1 MSAGACPGASGFGQ
15 ISLQHVAEGL
25 TRKIAIVACARGVST
40 ASIFAVNVILTRAW
54 TQEEFGR
61 FGSVWVLANTLIPVF
76 LAGLPTGLLYFFP
89 RRGPG
94 GQAVLVSQTALCLL
108 VSGLVLAGL
117 LGLAATAE
125 LSWEG
130 VDFAA
135 MGRYVIPFLPYAAA
149 IVAAGYVESALVA
162 AGRTTW
168 QAGLA
173 FGTAAGMV
181 ATALAAA
188 LNGWGLTEFL
198 WGVSGLALL
207 RCAVASLLVARAVGF
222 GWPPGDRFGE
232 LLRYSF
238 QIGLNDAVGSLSRNV
253 DRLVVFLFFSA
264 SAFGIYHIGAIEVPV
279 GLLLSAVITVLV
291 PEVSARYRD
300 GDLAGIAVLWRR
312 TVGGLALFILPLFC
326 FLFAFAGE
334 LIALYVPEEY
344 RESEAVFRIFLLML
358 PLRCAV
364 YNPLLI
370 ATGKAHWAI
379 WGSVG
384 DLLLN
389 FILSVTFVQVLL
401 GKAPGQALL
410 GPALATVL
418 ATWVQTS
425 LLVYL
430 ISRHLRRGLADLLP
444 WSRLARVAA
453 ISSTVALVSAA
464 AAQLA
469 GEPLVRLVLG
479 SGVFAAG
486 SVLALLRHPE
496 ERQEIRALVR
506 SLGRT
511 QKRPPSET
519 PLSGQ

>member
-1 MSAGACPGASGFGQ
+1 M
-15 ISLQHVAEGL
+15 AESL

-89 RRGPG
+89 RRNEH

-108 VSGLVLAGL
+108 VSGLILACL
-117 LGLAATAE
+117 LQLGSMAQ
-125 LSWEG
+125 LSWEAA
-130 VDFAA
+130 DFSAL
-135 MGRYVIPFLPYAAA
+135 GRYITPFLPYAAA
-149 IVAAGYVESALVA
+149 IVAAGYAESALVA
-162 AGRTTW
+162 AGRATW

-173 FGTAAGMV
+173 LGTAAGMV
-181 ATALAAA
+181 VAALTTALA
-188 LNGWGLTEFL
+188 GWGLAEFL
-198 WGVSGLALL
+198 LAVSSLALL

-291 PEVSARYRD
+291 PEMSARYRD
-300 GDLAGIAVLWRR
+300 GDLAGIAALWKRS
-312 TVGGLALFILPLFC
+312 VGALALFILPLFC

-425 LLVYL
+425 LLVFL

-464 AAQLA
+464 AAELA
-469 GEPLVRLVLG
+469 GDPLVRLVLG

-486 SVLALLRHPE
+486 SLLALFRHPE

-506 SLGRT
+506 SLGRA
-511 QKRPPSET
+511 QKRPPSDT
-519 PLSGQ
+519 SHSGQ

>member
-1 MSAGACPGASGFGQ
+1 M
-15 ISLQHVAEGL
+15 AEGL

-40 ASIFAVNVILTRAW
+40 ASIFAVNVILTRVW
-54 TQEEFGR
+54 VPEEFGR
-61 FGSVWVLANTLIPVF
+61 FGSVWVLANTLVPVF

-89 RRGPG
+89 RRNSH

-108 VSGLVLAGL
+108 SSGLILAGL
-117 LGLAATAE
+117 LRLAAMTE

-135 MGRYVIPFLPYAAA
+135 LGTYITPFLPYAAA
-149 IVAAGYVESALVA
+149 LVAAGYVESALVA
-162 AGRTTW
+162 AGRATW

-173 FGTAAGMV
+173 FGTAAGMI
-181 ATALAAA
+181 ATALAVA
-188 LNGWGLTEFL
+188 LNGWGLAEFL
-198 WGVSGLALL
+198 WAVSALALL

-253 DRLVVFLFFSA
+253 DRLVVFLFFST

-291 PEVSARYRD
+291 PEISARYRD
-300 GDLAGIAVLWRR
+300 GDLAGIAALWKRS
-312 TVGGLALFILPLFC
+312 VGGLALFILPLFC
-326 FLFAFAGE
+326 YLFAFAGE

-344 RESEAVFRIFLLML
+344 REAEGVFRVFLLML

-370 ATGKAHWAI
+370 ATGKAHWAL

-389 FILSVTFVQVLL
+389 LALSVAFVQVLSVH
-401 GKAPGQALL
+401 APGHALL
-410 GPALATVL
+410 GPALATLL
-418 ATWVQTS
+418 ATWLQIS
-425 LLVYL
+425 LLVFL

-464 AAQLA
+464 AAQPVDDA
-469 GEPLVRLVLG
+469 MVRLVLG
-479 SGVFAAG
+479 SGVFAAV
-486 SVLALLRHPE
+486 SALALWMHPGERH
-496 ERQEIRALVR
+496 EIRALVR
-506 SLGRT
+506 SLGRGR
-511 QKRPPSET
+511 KSPPPGT
-519 PLSGQ
+519 TVSGQ